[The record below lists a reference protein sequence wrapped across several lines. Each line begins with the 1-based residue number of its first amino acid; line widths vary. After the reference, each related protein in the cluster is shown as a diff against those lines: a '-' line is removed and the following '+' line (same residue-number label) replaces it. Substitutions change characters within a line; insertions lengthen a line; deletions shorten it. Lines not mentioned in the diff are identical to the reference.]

1 MSAEGDAKK
10 QVEDALDGLDFPA
23 GKDRIVEYA
32 EGRGGDTAIR
42 LVRAIPVAEYR
53 NRGEVTAAVP
63 ADPAAHTDQTDAEK
77 ARERRHHTH
86 PGLAETS
93 KDVPPNPIEQ
103 ETGRNRK
110 SSAD

>member
-1 MSAEGDAKK
+1 MSVERDAKK
-10 QVEDALDGLDFPA
+10 QVEDALDGLTFPA

-32 EGRGGDTAIR
+32 EGKGSDVAIR
-42 LVRAIPVAEYR
+42 LVRAIPLGEYQ
-53 NRGEVTAAVP
+53 NRTEVTAAVP
-63 ADPAAHTDQTDAEK
+63 ADPAAHTDQSDSEK

-93 KDVPPNPIEQ
+93 KDVPANPIEQ

-110 SSAD
+110 A